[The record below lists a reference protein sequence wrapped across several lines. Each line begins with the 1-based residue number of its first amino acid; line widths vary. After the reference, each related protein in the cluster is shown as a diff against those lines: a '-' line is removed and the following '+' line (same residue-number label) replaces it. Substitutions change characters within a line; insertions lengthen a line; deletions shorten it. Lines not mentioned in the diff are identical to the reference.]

1 MAKSNKKD
9 SSDFS
14 YEVKEEYGYL
24 NDKENKIVAKV
35 SWNDKPAKY
44 DIRSCYTKDDE
55 IKLGKGI
62 SLTYDEIE
70 TLHDIL
76 EEILI
81 ADKDSQSEDDDE
93 EDHSAKKKSKP
104 PSVGVS
110 ETPKRPVVDFAEI
123 FGEATGIMEKREA
136 GYTTKDGFILL
147 KRRPGVK
154 IKGE

>member
-1 MAKSNKKD
+1 MAKSSKKD

-14 YEVKEEYGYL
+14 YEIKEEYGYL
-24 NDKENKIVAKV
+24 NDKQNKIVAKV
-35 SWNDKPAKY
+35 SWNDKPTKY
-44 DIRSCYTKDDE
+44 DIRSCYEKDDE

-62 SLTYDEIE
+62 SLTYDEVE
-70 TLHDIL
+70 TLHNIL
-76 EEILI
+76 EEVLI

-93 EDHSAKKKSKP
+93 EEH
-104 PSVGVS
+104 SVGVP

-136 GYTTKDGFILL
+136 GFTTKDGFILL